1 MHVRVESVFKI
12 ILLLIDFSLVEPNK
26 WNILLLFLNDKKQYF
41 IENSV
46 KCSLHSI
53 EINIWKHFFAKDLSK
68 MIYWR
73 YKDKIFTSLSESLRI
88 SKFCTRYEFKFRT
101 NIGMLM
107 MLFNVADNYTE
118 EFNKLF
124 LFFL

>member
-1 MHVRVESVFKI
+1 MKYSFAFPEWQETVFYWKFCQI
-12 ILLLIDFSLVEPNK
+12 FSAFNK
-26 WNILLLFLNDKKQYF
+26 NKYLKT
-41 IENSV
+41 
-46 KCSLHSI
+46 
-53 EINIWKHFFAKDLSK
+53 FFAKDLSK
-68 MIYWR
+68 RIYWR
-73 YKDKIFTSLSESLRI
+73 YKDKIFTSVSESLRI